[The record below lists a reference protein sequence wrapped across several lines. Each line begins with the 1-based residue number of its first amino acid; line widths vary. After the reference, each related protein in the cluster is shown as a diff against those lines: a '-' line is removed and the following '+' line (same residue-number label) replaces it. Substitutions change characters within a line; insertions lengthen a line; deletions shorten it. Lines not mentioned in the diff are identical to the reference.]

1 MVTGA
6 AGFIGSRLCAR
17 LLGEGWRVVGLDGFT
32 DSYSTLEKRE
42 RARELVRHP
51 HFELI
56 AGDLAA
62 MALDQPLAGVEAVFH
77 LAGRAGVRPSFEL
90 GGRYEHDNVTATRR
104 LLAACQAS
112 GTVRRVVYA
121 SSSSVYGVASV
132 PFREDAAPAPISPY
146 GCTKLEAERLCLA
159 ASGPSLETV
168 ALRLF
173 TVYGPGQRPDMALRR
188 FAEAG
193 LTGGEIELLG
203 DGTQTRDFTH
213 VDDVVQA
220 FVRAADAPVDG
231 LAVNVGGGSRVSL
244 LEVLGL
250 LEDLVDRPLRVSMS
264 DVARGDVP
272 HTESDLARASG
283 LLGFRPQMC
292 FAEGFADEVNWLRR
306 LRPELVARS
315 G

>member
-17 LLGEGWRVVGLDGFT
+17 LLAEGWRVVGLDGFT
-32 DSYSTLEKRE
+32 DSYSPVEKRE
-42 RARELVRHP
+42 RAGALAVHPGFELV
-51 HFELI
+51 
-56 AGDLAA
+56 AGDLASVC
-62 MALDQPLAGVEAVFH
+62 LDEPLAGVEAVFH

-90 GGRYEHDNVTATRR
+90 GDRYEHDNVTATRR

-112 GTVRRVVYA
+112 RTVRRVVYA
-121 SSSSVYGVASV
+121 SSSSVYGAAAV
-132 PFREDAAPAPISPY
+132 PFREDAEPAPISPY
-146 GCTKLEAERLCLA
+146 GRTKLEAERLCLA
-159 ASGPSLETV
+159 ASNPSLETV

-193 LTGGEIELLG
+193 LAGGEIELLG

-213 VDDVVQA
+213 VDDVVEA
-220 FVRAADAPVDG
+220 FVRAADASVDG

-244 LEVLGL
+244 REVLAL
-250 LEDLVDRPLRVSMS
+250 LEDLVGRPLRVSVR

-272 HTESDLARASG
+272 HTEADLARASS
-283 LLGFRPQMC
+283 LLGFRSRVG
-292 FAEGFADEVNWLRR
+292 FTEGFAGEVDWLRR
-306 LRPELVARS
+306 RRPALARRS
-315 G
+315 A